1 MSIIHIPF
9 YPSDWLAGTRGMMA
23 DETGVYI
30 TLIARMYEMAGSI
43 ERDDERLYRICGCK
57 SKRAFAKIADYLIA
71 EGKIQEADGELSQ
84 QRVTKEINKVVEKS
98 TKAKAAA
105 NERWNKKP
113 SKINTSDD
121 ADAMQTD
128 MLGGC
133 QPKPEPYKTEAK
145 ASTKK
150 RATRLPDDWFLPSE
164 WGQWAVDEFSMREV
178 DVRSQ
183 ADRFKDYW
191 IGVGGQKGTKLNWE
205 ATWRNWIRK
214 HIEEK
219 GTSHGKRTY
228 RETASAQDTARV
240 ADENAIATRI
250 AIARATGGNQA

>member
-1 MSIIHIPF
+1 MPWHLLGIATGMPPHPTP
-9 YPSDWLAGTRGMMA
+9 PSD
-23 DETGVYI
+23 
-30 TLIARMYEMAGSI
+30 
-43 ERDDERLYRICGCK
+43 
-57 SKRAFAKIADYLIA
+57 
-71 EGKIQEADGELSQ
+71 
-84 QRVTKEINKVVEKS
+84 
-98 TKAKAAA
+98 
-105 NERWNKKP
+105 
-113 SKINTSDD
+113 
-121 ADAMQTD
+121 
-128 MLGGC
+128 
-133 QPKPEPYKTEAK
+133 KTEAK